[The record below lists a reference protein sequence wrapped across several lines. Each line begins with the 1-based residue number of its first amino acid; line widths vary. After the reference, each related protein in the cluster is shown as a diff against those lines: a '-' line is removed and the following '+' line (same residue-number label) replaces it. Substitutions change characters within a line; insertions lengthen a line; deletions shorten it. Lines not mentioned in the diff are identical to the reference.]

1 MGVAVLDRPL
11 YPAAFRAASRPVD
24 GGPTLESVIVGAWE
38 GLTQH
43 REVGCP
49 VCGGR
54 LAPRYG
60 ASGVTPVGGRC
71 SDCGCVLG

>member
-11 YPAAFRAASRPVD
+11 YPAACRAASRPVG
-24 GGPTLESVIVGAWE
+24 GGPTLESVIVGTWE
-38 GLTQH
+38 GLMQH

-60 ASGVTPVGGRC
+60 ASCVAPVGGRC